1 MITNHHYLP
10 ETNNIQSDNV
20 YINLVVCMDYNIIQ
34 ETSMTLEI
42 ESTETLN
49 KEERTWGMLCHL
61 ISFCGYLIPLGNF
74 LGPLVIWM
82 IKKDEMSFVDDQG
95 KESLN
100 FQLTM
105 LIAFIVSG
113 ILVFVLIGIPM
124 LCVLV
129 IFQIVVV
136 IMAAIKAND
145 GVKYRY
151 PYTIRF
157 IK

>member
-1 MITNHHYLP
+1 MAG
-10 ETNNIQSDNV
+10 E
-20 YINLVVCMDYNIIQ
+20 M
-34 ETSMTLEI
+34 
-42 ESTETLN
+42 ESIETLS
-49 KEERTWGMLCHL
+49 KDERMWGMFCHL
-61 ISFCGYLIPLGNF
+61 IAFSGYLIPLGNF

-113 ILVFVLIGIPM
+113 ILIFVLIGIPM
-124 LCVLV
+124 LAVLV
-129 IFQIVVV
+129 VFQIVVV

-145 GVKYRY
+145 GIKYRY

>member
-1 MITNHHYLP
+1 
-10 ETNNIQSDNV
+10 
-20 YINLVVCMDYNIIQ
+20 
-34 ETSMTLEI
+34 MTLEI

-61 ISFCGYLIPLGNF
+61 ISFCGYVIPLGN
-74 LGPLVIWM
+74 LIGPLVVWL
-82 IKKDEMSFVDDQG
+82 IKKDEMSFVNDQG

-100 FQLTM
+100 FQITM
-105 LIAFIVSG
+105 FIAFIISV
-113 ILVFVLIGIPM
+113 ILAFVLIGFLLM
-124 LCVLV
+124 GVL
-129 IFQIVVV
+129 IIYQIVVV
-136 IMAAIKAND
+136 IMATIKAND

>member
-1 MITNHHYLP
+1 MT
-10 ETNNIQSDNV
+10 
-20 YINLVVCMDYNIIQ
+20 Q
-34 ETSMTLEI
+34 EMEAQDTLD
-42 ESTETLN
+42 
-49 KEERTWGMLCHL
+49 KDERMWGTFCHL
-61 ISFCGYLIPLGNF
+61 IAFSGYLIPFGSV
-74 LGPLVIWM
+74 LGPLIIWL
-82 IKKDEMSFVDDQG
+82 IKKDEMPFVDDQG

-105 LIAFIVSG
+105 LIAVIVAA
-113 ILVFVLIGIPM
+113 ILMFVLIGF
-124 LCVLV
+124 LLLGVLI
-129 IFQIVVV
+129 IFQIVVI